1 MSNASMEPGA
11 KGGVKD
17 RCPLN
22 SQVDRAGHIESLKHS
37 HNERQREAERERDR
51 EAERERQRGRER
63 TSKCRIILLSF
74 HGRTL
79 PSPRGNWQILNLS
92 CF

>member
-37 HNERQREAERERDR
+37 HNERQRDRGEAGGKVYFEILILRACKEICDSLLRSTCEAER
-51 EAERERQRGRER
+51 
-63 TSKCRIILLSF
+63 T
-74 HGRTL
+74 
-79 PSPRGNWQILNLS
+79 WM
-92 CF
+92 